1 MRNEYQRSDLH
12 VVIDR
17 IDDRWQV
24 TVGGERLPLTGGDDL
39 DSIAVY
45 LKDLIQRR
53 PALFNVPGRH
63 RVLLDVRDEDAR
75 PFHWEGHLGLDPLP
89 VRVSPVRPRIL
100 GQPFTLPV
108 RIIAV
113 DHVPGFL
120 ADAVYQV
127 FQNHDRTDV
136 EKAVIV
142 RGCALADFPAWQ
154 APFGWPVAEVLDFG
168 RLPFEHEPERQL
180 SHDASRPGTLGW
192 IARVAE
198 RLRTRLIVL
207 QAKGPAARDLAVQLA
222 TGLVGR
228 GGPAVLIRTNP
239 QSAADFYR
247 DVIHDFPFDFA
258 FQPGEGEI
266 LFAGSGREE
275 LLRVSDIGAG
285 LLALQQE
292 RTRAAAKA
300 VEKKKARNRLEQI
313 RGGVSGYIGIPGAPP
328 EEPSH
333 PRLDEELA
341 SFTQVWTNLEFQ
353 FHEGDGLLPM
363 ARHID
368 RVRDVLPGAAAA
380 PAAPA
385 STSAPRAPSPTRTRS
400 AKKKAAQRRAVN
412 GSLGTFGGGK
422 WSQLDPTRDRLDV
435 GAEYELA
442 IRIGEQ
448 DTTLV
453 TAGAVGFA
461 DEQIGWKPDQEGI
474 WIEIAVSGIG
484 LCLTGAEVQELW
496 VPPPGA
502 GTEPIYFPF
511 VVRDA
516 GAVSLR
522 YTLFYRGNVLQSF
535 RLAALSGAPAA
546 KDRALL
552 AEALAIPEQQ
562 VKEGATYVARLE
574 YTGEPLDKAAGAPP
588 KTLALVINRGSGMAS
603 VDVKGD
609 EFFVSHKSRCLP
621 GYVQRARTALM
632 DISSTTIPGIA
643 RERWP
648 YAFGAPGDPN
658 AGSDE
663 KLKESLEKLATT
675 GWQLFDQLFREPVR
689 KPMLDALE
697 AAQEA
702 DIGVAHIL
710 LENVVPWAA
719 VYDRMYTPDVETIDG
734 VAVTKDVCLAALPG
748 SDGKLP
754 FTTCGT
760 SPSCVLKDPA
770 KQVHEQTVVCPL
782 HFWGFRH
789 VIDVPPQQTTDGH
802 PEGHP
807 PRLAVKAGSSANV
820 AVGVNA
826 VLPRANT
833 HLQEL
838 ETLRTEL
845 PMHATV
851 FGKARSKA
859 DELLTALKSKDLDVI
874 YFYCHAR
881 GGTYDPSIDP
891 PCLELQE
898 SDQAAARRLTS
909 DQFAY
914 NVPWDHDPLVILNG
928 CSTAGFSPDALS
940 PFIEK
945 FVLDRGASGVLGT
958 EVPVHEP
965 FAGEMAIEFLRRFLA
980 GRPAGQSLLEV
991 RRVLLGRKNPLGL
1004 VYTLYADSRLTLT
1017 RKGK

>member
-1 MRNEYQRSDLH
+1 MRKDYERSDLH

-17 IDDRWQV
+17 VDDRWQV
-24 TVGGERLPLTGGDDL
+24 TVGGERLPLTGADDL
-39 DSIAVY
+39 DFIAAY
-45 LKDLIQRR
+45 LKDLIHTR
-53 PALFNVPGRH
+53 PTLFNAPGRH
-63 RVLLDVRDEDAR
+63 RVLLDIRDAHAR
-75 PFHWEGHLGLDPLP
+75 SFDWEGRWGSDPIP

-100 GQPFTLPV
+100 GHPFTLPV

-113 DHVPGFL
+113 DHEPGFL

-154 APFGWPVAEVLDFG
+154 APFAWPVAEVLDFA

-180 SHDASRPGTLGW
+180 SHAASRVGTLGW
-192 IARVAE
+192 MARVAE

-207 QAKGPAARDLAVQLA
+207 QADHPAARDLAIRLA

-228 GGPAVLIRTNP
+228 GGPAVLVRTNP
-239 QSAADFYR
+239 QSAANFYG

-258 FQPGEGEI
+258 FQPSQGEI

-275 LLRVSDIGAG
+275 LLRVSDVGMG
-285 LLALQQE
+285 LLALQRE
-292 RTRAAAKA
+292 RRQAAEKA
-300 VEKKKARNRLEQI
+300 EEKKKARNRFEQI
-313 RGGVSGYIGIPGAPP
+313 RGGLSGYIGIPAAPTP
-328 EEPSH
+328 EEPPQ

-341 SFTQVWTNLEFQ
+341 SFAGVWTNLNFE
-353 FHEGDGLLPM
+353 FHEGNGLLPM

-368 RVRDVLPGAAAA
+368 RVRDVLPPAPAPAAAA
-380 PAAPA
+380 AQSPPRTAPQ
-385 STSAPRAPSPTRTRS
+385 TRSRS
-400 AKKKAAQRRAVN
+400 AKKKRAREQRAVN
-412 GSLGTFGGGK
+412 GSLGRVSGGN
-422 WSQLDPTRDRLDV
+422 WSRLDPQRDRLDV

-461 DEQIGWKPDQEGI
+461 DEQIGWKPDQDGI

-484 LCLTGAEVQELW
+484 ICLTGAEVQELW
-496 VPPPGA
+496 VPPPA
-502 GTEPIYFPF
+502 AATDPVYFPF

-535 RLAALSGAPAA
+535 RLAALSGTPTA

-574 YTGEPLDKAAGAPP
+574 YTGEPLNKAADAPP
-588 KTLALVINRGSGMAS
+588 KTLALVVNRGSGMAS

-609 EFFVSHKSRCLP
+609 EFFVSHKSRSLP
-621 GYVQRARTALM
+621 GYVQRARTALL
-632 DISSTTIPGIA
+632 DISSTTLPGIA

-648 YAFGAPGDPN
+648 YAFGAPGDAN

-675 GWQLFDQLFREPVR
+675 GWQLFDQLFREPR

-710 LENVVPWAA
+710 LENVIPWAA
-719 VYDRMYTPDVETIDG
+719 IYDRLYTPDVETIDG
-734 VAVTKDVCLAALPG
+734 VAVKKDVCLAALPG

-760 SPSCVLKDPA
+760 SPNCVLNDPSM
-770 KQVHEQTVVCPL
+770 HEQTVVCPL

-820 AVGVNA
+820 AVAVNA

-845 PMHATV
+845 PMYATV
-851 FGKARSKA
+851 FGTPRSKA
-859 DELLTALKSKDLDVI
+859 DELLTALKSRDLDVI

-914 NVPWDHDPLVILNG
+914 SVPWDHDPLVILNG

-991 RRVLLGRKNPLGL
+991 RRLLLGRKNPLGL

-1017 RKGK
+1017 RRTK